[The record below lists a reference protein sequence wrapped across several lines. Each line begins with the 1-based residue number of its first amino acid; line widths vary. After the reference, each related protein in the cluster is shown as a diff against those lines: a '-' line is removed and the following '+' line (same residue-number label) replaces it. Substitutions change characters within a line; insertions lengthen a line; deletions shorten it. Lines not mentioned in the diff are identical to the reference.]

1 MHIYESHMGGLY
13 ACNDIIDDEYL
24 YCEECGDYDEY
35 IGEANTREE
44 AYKVLEPHTDRFDWS
59 MCENCPYDTG
69 DEDCT
74 DSECE
79 NLSSYGRFS
88 PEYIREFI
96 EDNWKK

>member
-44 AYKVLEPHTDRFDWS
+44 AYKVLEPYTDKFDCS

-69 DEDCT
+69 DDDCAAS
-74 DSECE
+74 DCE
-79 NLSSYGRFS
+79 NLSGYGRFT

-96 EDNWKK
+96 EENWR